1 MAGFFVCEMMGRFAG
16 DLMADYPTR
25 EEAITLLHTY
35 TKTDSL
41 RRHALGVEQAMRKMA
56 EKYDGDSDEWGIT
69 GLMHDFDYEKYP
81 SMDDHPFKGNEI
93 LKSKGY
99 PESITQAIMG
109 HATYSGVP
117 RETDMAKALFAVDEL
132 TGFIFAVTYV
142 RPSKSIFEVKPRSVK
157 KKLKQKSFAASVLRE
172 DIFQS
177 VEELGVDLT
186 EHIQFVI
193 DALSEKAQE
202 LGLKG
207 DATAEI
213 SVK

>member
-1 MAGFFVCEMMGRFAG
+1 MS
-16 DLMADYPTR
+16 DYPLR
-25 EEAITLLHTY
+25 EDAMKLLYEY

-41 RRHALGVEQAMRKMA
+41 RRHALGVEQSMRKMA
-56 EKYDGDSDEWGIT
+56 VKYNGDPNEWGIT
-69 GLMHDFDYEKYP
+69 GLMHDFDYE
-81 SMDDHPFKGNEI
+81 MHPTIEEHPYIGNEI

-109 HATYSGVP
+109 HATYTGVS

-142 RPSKSIFEVKPRSVK
+142 RPSKSIYEVKPKSVK

-193 DALSEKAQE
+193 DALAEKAEE

-207 DATAEI
+207 E
-213 SVK
+213 SK

>member
-1 MAGFFVCEMMGRFAG
+1 MS
-16 DLMADYPTR
+16 DYPMR
-25 EEAITLLHTY
+25 EEAIKLLYEY
-35 TKTDSL
+35 TRTDSL

-56 EKYDGDSDEWGIT
+56 EKYDGDPNEWGIT
-69 GLMHDFDYEKYP
+69 GLMHDFDYEMYP
-81 SMDDHPFKGNEI
+81 TMDEHPYKGNEI
-93 LKSKGY
+93 LKAKGY
-99 PESITQAIMG
+99 PESITRAIMG
-109 HATYSGVP
+109 HATYTDVP
-117 RETDMAKALFAVDEL
+117 RVTNMAKALFAVDEL

-177 VEELGVDLT
+177 VEELEVDLT

-193 DALSEKAQE
+193 DALSEKAEE

-207 DATAEI
+207 T
-213 SVK
+213 K

>member
-1 MAGFFVCEMMGRFAG
+1 MSDF
-16 DLMADYPTR
+16 PNR
-25 EEAITLLHTY
+25 EDAIKLLHKY

-56 EKYDGDSDEWGIT
+56 GKYNGDPDEWGIT
-69 GLMHDFDYEKYP
+69 GLMHDFDYE
-81 SMDDHPFKGNEI
+81 MHPTIEEHPYIGNEI

-109 HATYSGVP
+109 HATYTGVS
-117 RETDMAKALFAVDEL
+117 RETDMAKALFSVDEL

-142 RPSKSIFEVKPRSVK
+142 RPSKSIFEVKPKSVK

-193 DALSEKAQE
+193 DALAEKAEE

-207 DATAEI
+207 ELE
-213 SVK
+213 

>member
-1 MAGFFVCEMMGRFAG
+1 MTQN
-16 DLMADYPTR
+16 YPTR
-25 EEAITLLHTY
+25 EDAIELLHEY

-41 RRHALGVEQAMRKMA
+41 RRHALGVEQSMRKMA
-56 EKYDGDSDEWGIT
+56 EKYDGDPNEWGIT
-69 GLMHDFDYEKYP
+69 GLMHDFDYEMYP
-81 SMDDHPFKGNEI
+81 TMDEHPYKGNEI

-99 PESITQAIMG
+99 PDSITQAIMG
-109 HATYSGVP
+109 HATYTGVE
-117 RETDMAKALFAVDEL
+117 RETDMAKSLFAVDEL

-157 KKLKQKSFAASVLRE
+157 KKLKQKSFAASVIRE

-177 VEELGVDLT
+177 VDELDLDLT

-193 DALSEKAQE
+193 DALSEKAEE

-207 DATAEI
+207 VALT
-213 SVK
+213 S

>member
-1 MAGFFVCEMMGRFAG
+1 MS
-16 DLMADYPTR
+16 DYPLR
-25 EEAITLLHTY
+25 EDAMKLLYEY

-41 RRHALGVEQAMRKMA
+41 RRHALGVEQSMRKMA
-56 EKYDGDSDEWGIT
+56 VKYNGDPNEWGIT
-69 GLMHDFDYEKYP
+69 GLMHDFDYE
-81 SMDDHPFKGNEI
+81 MHPTIEEHPYIGNEI

-109 HATYSGVP
+109 HATYTGVS